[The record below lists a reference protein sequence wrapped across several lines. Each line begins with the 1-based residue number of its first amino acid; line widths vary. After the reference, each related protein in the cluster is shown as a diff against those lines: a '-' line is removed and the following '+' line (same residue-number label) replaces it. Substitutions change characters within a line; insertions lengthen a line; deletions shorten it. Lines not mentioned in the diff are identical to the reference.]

1 MAAQAPRLRFEVI
14 SLFPEVFDHVAAA
27 GVVGKAI
34 SAGTIGLRAHQL
46 RDWAGGSIHTV
57 DDQPYGGGPGMVM
70 RPEPIYAAV
79 EQIEADC
86 GPLFKVLLTPQGRR
100 LDQATVQ
107 QLASQTSILL
117 FCGRYEG
124 VDERVRAIFDQEVSI
139 GDYVLSGGEP
149 AALVIIDAV
158 GRLVPGV
165 VGRPESLETE
175 SFADGLLEYPQ
186 YTRPEVFRGM
196 QVPSVLLSGNHAQI
210 ARWRR
215 ARSRE
220 RTRSRRPDLLAG
232 ESGDEE

>member
-1 MAAQAPRLRFEVI
+1 
-14 SLFPEVFDHVAAA
+14 
-27 GVVGKAI
+27 
-34 SAGTIGLRAHQL
+34 
-46 RDWAGGSIHTV
+46 
-57 DDQPYGGGPGMVM
+57 MVM